1 MADTGDQCRR
11 PRPSP
16 DSGACVALL
25 PRARET
31 TRRLQAPGRD
41 SCSHREAGE
50 EIFSF
55 FSGGEGWEGA
65 TPGRTT
71 AGALPHALR
80 SSLTYVSPYIPTLGG
95 RLDSVVRRPYDR
107 QSHWSLR
114 GLALAVSSKIMH
126 QETYPLDSHPG
137 FRREGLHL
145 PARFVLALPQGSRG
159 LRPPFP
165 QGLAR

>member
-16 DSGACVALL
+16 VSGARVALL

-31 TRRLQAPGRD
+31 TRRLSSARTGLLLSPRSWGRN
-41 SCSHREAGE
+41 
-50 EIFSF
+50 F
-55 FSGGEGWEGA
+55 FFFLGGGGVGGGNAW
-65 TPGRTT
+65 PYHGRRPPT
-71 AGALPHALR
+71 R
-80 SSLTYVSPYIPTLGG
+80 SPVIPDVRFPYIPTLGG

-145 PARFVLALPQGSRG
+145 PASFVLALPQGSRG

-165 QGLAR
+165 QGPAR